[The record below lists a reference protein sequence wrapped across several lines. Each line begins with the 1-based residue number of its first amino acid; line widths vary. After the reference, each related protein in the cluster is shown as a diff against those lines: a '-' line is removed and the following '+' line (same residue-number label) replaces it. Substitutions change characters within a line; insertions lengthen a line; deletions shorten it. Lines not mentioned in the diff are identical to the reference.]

1 MKTLHFTIQINAP
14 RDKVYNI
21 MLGLENKT
29 AYESWVSVFNPTSTY
44 EGNWD
49 KGSKIRFIGTDE
61 KGNKGGMLSEIA
73 ENIPNKFV
81 SIRHYGIIKNEKEIT
96 SGEEVDGWSGT
107 LENYSFEKLD
117 KNTLITVSIDIAESH
132 SDYFEQTYPK
142 ALRKLKNILEDAQH
156 SS

>member
-1 MKTLHFTIQINAP
+1 
-14 RDKVYNI
+14 

-61 KGNKGGMLSEIA
+61 NGNKGGMLSEIA

-81 SIRHYGIIKNEKEIT
+81 SIRHYGIIKNNKEIT
-96 SGEEVDGWSGT
+96 SGAEVDEWSGT
-107 LENYSFEKLD
+107 FENYLFEKLD
-117 KNTLITVSIDIAESH
+117 NHTSVTIAIEIPESH
-132 SDYFEQTYPK
+132 ADYFAQTYPK
-142 ALRKLKNILEDAQH
+142 ALQKLKNILEDAQH

>member
-1 MKTLHFTIQINAP
+1 MKTFQFKIEIKAP
-14 RDKVYNI
+14 PEKVYTT
-21 MLGLENKT
+21 MLGLNDKT
-29 AYESWVSVFNPTSTY
+29 SYEAWTSVFNPTSTY
-44 EGNWD
+44 KGNWD
-49 KGSKIRFIGTDE
+49 KDSKIRFIGTDE

-142 ALRKLKNILEDAQH
+142 ALQKLKNIIENE
-156 SS
+156 